1 MTDNTEKMILNL
13 PRCKDGF
20 ERCAACGKK
29 TYVSADMPIEM
40 RSCYVE
46 GAGQLCRDC
55 WAEIYGQ

>member
-1 MTDNTEKMILNL
+1 MILNL
-13 PRCKDGF
+13 RRRVKDY
-20 ERCAACGKK
+20 ERCAMCGKV
-29 TYVSADMPIEM
+29 TDVSADTPIEM

>member
-13 PRCKDGF
+13 LRCKDGF

-29 TYVSADMPIEM
+29 TGVSADMPIEM